1 MPEKLRSDNWGF
13 SKESCDQT
21 RVSEFKVD
29 LILVTSGDSHQKNT
43 TFLHFIWKYW
53 LNSSPH
59 LNNMFG
65 GKSWACHPARNYVTS
80 TNVRNI
86 SLCLPAYR
94 HRRSWACSHILFS
107 FLLWL
112 QLSRSISLTQVSFML
127 TPFLGTYGSLTWQV
141 SLAPHRMTY
150 SFFTVP
156 STLRNMLM

>member
-112 QLSRSISLTQVSFML
+112 QLSRSISLMQVSFML

-141 SLAPHRMTY
+141 SLAPHRMT
-150 SFFTVP
+150 
-156 STLRNMLM
+156 